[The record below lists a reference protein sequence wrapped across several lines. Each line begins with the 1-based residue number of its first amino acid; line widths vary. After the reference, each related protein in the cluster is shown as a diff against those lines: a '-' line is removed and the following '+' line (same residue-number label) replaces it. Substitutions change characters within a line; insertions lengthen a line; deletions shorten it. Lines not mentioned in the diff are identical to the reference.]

1 MEIKKED
8 LMKKAQEEG
17 EEEDEEDDEDEKEDT
32 GVESEDRSEE
42 SSEASDSDD
51 ETPSQSKSKSSSK
64 SKSKS
69 KKASRSS
76 EEESDDEVSAS
87 LRRQRWFSDPLFA
100 SADAQASD
108 SSDEDA
114 IAAMKSEARKS
125 QKRSLAERLR
135 AYNEEEDAELLAD
148 APKIDGSQI
157 ADGEYVP
164 PLLDVPKSD
173 KEKRHEKRVKRLEK
187 ERKKK
192 EREAKADLEI
202 VETGFPQ
209 ATSHLSEDQLARQAM
224 IKAGLG
230 SQTDDSAYGDLEVV
244 KKSAEPKIGSD
255 EHLEALSLGFLL
267 SKHSTANDLIDSSY
281 NRYMFNDPAGLPEW
295 FLEDERKYNRPQL
308 PMTQEIMARL
318 RKQFQSDDRTI
329 KKEREALARKR
340 RRVERLRKQQKAK
353 IDSIN
358 NDEDMPDSAK
368 LKAIQKLMKGKDV
381 KHPGKTYVVGK
392 KGAKGGRGVKVV
404 DRRLKKDKRGEK
416 RAAWRAK
423 HHLKG
428 KKGKR

>member
-1 MEIKKED
+1 
-8 LMKKAQEEG
+8 MKQAEE
-17 EEEDEEDDEDEKEDT
+17 ENENENEEDEEENEEEEENQTMSESD
-32 GVESEDRSEE
+32 ESED
-42 SSEASDSDD
+42 EA
-51 ETPSQSKSKSSSK
+51 PKKSKSK

-69 KKASRSS
+69 KKSARGKEDADSS
-76 EEESDDEVSAS
+76 DEEEEDDDDEASAA

-100 SADAQASD
+100 SLNDAASD

-125 QKRSLAERLR
+125 QKRPSSELPLADRLR
-135 AYNEEEDAELLAD
+135 AYNDEEDAELLAE

-164 PLLDVPKSD
+164 PLIDVPKSD

-192 EREAKADLEI
+192 EKEAKADLEI

-209 ATSHLSEDQLARQAM
+209 ATSHLTEDQLARQAM

-244 KKSAEPKIGSD
+244 KAKEPKIGSD

-308 PMTQEIMARL
+308 PMTREIMEKL
-318 RKQFQSDDRTI
+318 RKQFQNDDRTI

-340 RRVERLRKQQKAK
+340 RRVERFRKQQKAK

-428 KKGKR
+428 KKGKK

>member
-1 MEIKKED
+1 
-8 LMKKAQEEG
+8 MKKAEQEG
-17 EEEDEEDDEDEKEDT
+17 EEEEESDEDVSDREL
-32 GVESEDRSEE
+32 SETDDLEEE
-42 SSEASDSDD
+42 SSD
-51 ETPSQSKSKSSSK
+51 ETPLKSK

-69 KKASRSS
+69 KAGKD
-76 EEESDDEVSAS
+76 EDEDEESEAS
-87 LRRQRWFSDPLFA
+87 DTVRRQRWFSDPLFA
-100 SADAQASD
+100 SLNAQSSD
-108 SSDEDA
+108 SSDEET
-114 IAAMKSEARKS
+114 IAVMKSEARKS
-125 QKRSLAERLR
+125 QKRSHSELPLADRLR
-135 AYNEEEDAELLAD
+135 AYNEEQDAELLAD
-148 APKIDGSQI
+148 EPKIDGSQI

-173 KEKRHEKRVKRLEK
+173 KEKRHEKRVRRLEK

-192 EREAKADLEI
+192 EKETKTDLEI

-230 SQTDDSAYGDLEVV
+230 TQTDDSAYGDLEVV
-244 KKSAEPKIGSD
+244 KSKEPKIGSD

-281 NRYMFNDPAGLPEW
+281 NRYMFNDPAGLPDW
-295 FLEDERKYNRPQL
+295 FVEDEKKYNRPQL
-308 PMTQEIMARL
+308 PMTQEIMAKL
-318 RKQFQSDDRTI
+318 RKQFQNDDRTI

-340 RRVERLRKQQKAK
+340 RRVERFRKQQKAK

-428 KKGKR
+428 KKGKRS

>member
-1 MEIKKED
+1 
-8 LMKKAQEEG
+8 MKQA
-17 EEEDEEDDEDEKEDT
+17 EDENDDESMSET
-32 GVESEDRSEE
+32 GE
-42 SSEASDSDD
+42 SDD
-51 ETPSQSKSKSSSK
+51 ETVKK

-69 KKASRSS
+69 KKSTRMTESAASSDEENEENEASDSS
-76 EEESDDEVSAS
+76 DEASAS

-100 SADAQASD
+100 SLNDEASD

-125 QKRSLAERLR
+125 QKRPQSELPLADRLR
-135 AYNEEEDAELLAD
+135 AYNDEEDAELLAE

-192 EREAKADLEI
+192 EKEAKADLEI

-209 ATSHLSEDQLARQAM
+209 ATSHLTEDQLARQAM

-244 KKSAEPKIGSD
+244 KANEPKIGSD

-318 RKQFQSDDRTI
+318 RKQFQNDERTI
-329 KKEREALARKR
+329 KKEREAMARKR
-340 RRVERLRKQQKAK
+340 RRVERFRKQQKAK

-428 KKGKR
+428 KKGKK